1 MDGLVFGGR
10 SACRRSIARARHL
23 GEDRGLLSDMVFGLR
38 SGQLLNL
45 RAWALTS
52 HSESATQDSMAIPN
66 HLLIFTGT
74 ILDR

>member
-1 MDGLVFGGR
+1 M
-10 SACRRSIARARHL
+10 I
-23 GEDRGLLSDMVFGLR
+23 FGLR

-45 RAWALTS
+45 RGLGLTS
-52 HSESATQDSMAIPN
+52 HGESATQDSMAIPN